1 MNNNTTSVHDTLTF
15 INNDEAVTKELV
27 LEQIEFTDNLDS
39 ANINYLT
46 YLIIG

>member
-1 MNNNTTSVHDTLTF
+1 MNNNTTSIHDTLTF
-15 INNDEAVTKELV
+15 INNDEVVTKELV

-46 YLIIG
+46 YLIVG